1 MRRLGLAAAVFLA
14 IILRLLPQALGLTR
28 HAGQSHA

>member
-1 MRRLGLAAAVFLA
+1 MRRLGLAAAVFLGV
-14 IILRLLPQALGLTR
+14 ILPLLPQALGLTR